1 MCLRNRG
8 TFQNYLLVPR
18 LSARP
23 SSQRFPTLRRHA
35 HFKLLS
41 VTRPRIKAGF
51 VEPMLLLRTEQLPES
66 DGWMYEIKLDG
77 YRAQAIK
84 TLGKLQ
90 LRSRNNND
98 FSVRYSSIA
107 NALSKLPNETVVDGE
122 IVALDQTGK
131 PSFNALQN
139 YQSTQPWPDF
149 PLMTRSPF

>member
-1 MCLRNRG
+1 
-8 TFQNYLLVPR
+8 
-18 LSARP
+18 
-23 SSQRFPTLRRHA
+23 
-35 HFKLLS
+35 
-41 VTRPRIKAGF
+41 
-51 VEPMLLLRTEQLPES
+51 MLLLRTEQLPES

-131 PSFNALQN
+131 PSSL
-139 YQSTQPWPDF
+139 TG
-149 PLMTRSPF
+149 